1 MSREEFNA
9 MVKAMYYEEAIGIV
23 QEDEYKPIEPIPK
36 SPKPIDCL
44 NTWGIDM
51 LAFGLVK
58 GIEIGINMMEE
69 KEIVA

>member
-9 MVKAMYYEEAIGIV
+9 MIRAMYYGEAIGII
-23 QEDEYKPIEPIPK
+23 QEDGYKPIEPMPK
-36 SPKPIDCL
+36 SPKPIDFL

-58 GIEIGINMMEE
+58 GIEIGINMME
-69 KEIVA
+69 KETVA